1 VRATAGRRYQGRW
14 RFRECAASDARG
26 VGATCGGKRA
36 GCRRW
41 TAGRR
46 YQGRRRFRE
55 CAASVA
61 RGVGATCGRKRAGCR
76 RWTAGRRYQGR
87 RRFRECAASIARGV
101 GAICGRPSGL
111 YRRCFPA
118 NSRESPLSVAHIRAE
133 SLVEHG
139 QRAHSKHEQGDRQCF
154 PSRQTSQP

>member
-1 VRATAGRRYQGRW
+1 MRATAGRP
-14 RFRECAASDARG
+14 C
-26 VGATCGGKRA
+26 
-36 GCRRW
+36 
-41 TAGRR
+41 
-46 YQGRRRFRE
+46 QGRRRFRE
-55 CAASVA
+55 CAASDA

-76 RWTAGRRYQGR
+76 RWTAGHPHQGR
-87 RRFRECAASIARGV
+87 RLFRECAASDARGV
-101 GAICGRPSGL
+101 GATCGRKRAGCRRWTAGHPYQGRRLFRECAASDARGVGATCGRPSGL

-118 NSRESPLSVAHIRAE
+118 NSRGSPLSVARIRAE